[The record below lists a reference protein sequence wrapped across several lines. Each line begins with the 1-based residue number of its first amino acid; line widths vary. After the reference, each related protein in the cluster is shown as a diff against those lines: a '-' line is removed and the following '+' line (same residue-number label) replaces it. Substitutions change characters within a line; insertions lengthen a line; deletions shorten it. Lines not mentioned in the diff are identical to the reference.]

1 MPALGIGRH
10 LNPLEDFRRTGEF
23 RERKPG
29 YKVLDL
35 VPVLISQSRIPMR
48 ESLSGAHLD
57 YLTRPLPET
66 WNKSEM
72 QTLLDIWMEMF
83 DRTFFFNS
91 IRRAVGPLVF
101 TKIDS
106 PGILTY
112 AQFKSGWD
120 GSRRQII
127 VDLHDELPE
136 FYEGTREQWYICQV
150 MHEMS
155 HAFLGIFRCKCRPCL
170 MRVVDHS
177 KNGGEGISGHGPAW
191 CNVIVALQEALQS
204 TVRWPVECNI
214 VASAQQNIEG
224 WVPNTRQLENWG
236 FSPEDIDE
244 AMEVC
249 ENKRQ
254 SRRSRGGGSRGG
266 SSGPSRGGGG
276 GQPTGRINPETGF
289 PDHFEICGSDD
300 EDGGSG
306 FLGGMI
312 GRKSG
317 RGGGGGGGGSGSG
330 RGRGREE
337 EEESYSGG
345 SDGSYYSG
353 SGSGSDYG
361 SNYGSDS
368 DY

>member
-136 FYEGTREQWYICQV
+136 FYE
-150 MHEMS
+150 
-155 HAFLGIFRCKCRPCL
+155 
-170 MRVVDHS
+170 
-177 KNGGEGISGHGPAW
+177 
-191 CNVIVALQEALQS
+191 ALQEALQS